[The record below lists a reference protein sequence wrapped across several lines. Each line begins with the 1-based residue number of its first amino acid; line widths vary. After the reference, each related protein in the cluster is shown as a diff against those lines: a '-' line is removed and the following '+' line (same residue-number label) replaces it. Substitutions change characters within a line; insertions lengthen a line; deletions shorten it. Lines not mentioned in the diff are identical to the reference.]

1 MNIDINIYMGGF
13 IAQQEQEEQEAKIKE
28 EEKEKIKKEKIKKL
42 IKELDSYIKEIDE
55 YLMEQLELV
64 KDYSEMIK
72 KLDNECNIINKILG
86 INLTNK
92 VLKKGRKILEN
103 NIIDDLYKKWDNI
116 LKKTKDLD
124 VEKFQIK
131 IKISG
136 VKVDLLYFKN
146 KKKKF
151 EKEL

>member
-1 MNIDINIYMGGF
+1 MNIDINIYMEGF

-28 EEKEKIKKEKIKKL
+28 EEKNKIEKL

-72 KLDNECNIINKILG
+72 KLTNEWNIINKILG

-103 NIIDDLYKKWDNI
+103 NIIDDLYKKRDHI
-116 LKKTKDLD
+116 FKKTKDLD
-124 VEKFQIK
+124 AEKFQIK
-131 IKISG
+131 RKMLG
-136 VKVDLLYFKN
+136 VKVDLIYFKD
-146 KKKKF
+146 KKKQF